1 MSEIFHELHESELQA
16 EIDHHKNEIETEKEL
31 IEEHIDNPGTNFIE
45 KEIRKV
51 ELDHEEHVLERNE
64 HELQKD
70 EAKLDKAEGKPALEA
85 EDACAKAEE
94 FKKLAD
100 QAKEESLLDEDL
112 FETPIQPLK

>member
-16 EIDHHKNEIETEKEL
+16 EVDHHKNEINTEKEL
-31 IEEHIDNPGTNFIE
+31 IEEHTENPGTNFIE
-45 KEIRKV
+45 KEIRKA
-51 ELDHEEHVLERNE
+51 ELHHEEHVLEHNE
-64 HELQKD
+64 NALEKD
-70 EAKLDKAEGKPALEA
+70 EDKLNKIEGKPAGN

-100 QAKEESLLDEDL
+100 QACDEKVIDEDL